1 MLHLFTISDRYIKL
15 ITETYPLKSQNQQ
28 KQTIAHLNK
37 KCNECENEKSELE
50 IKCGYQDATIT
61 DLNTNVRDL
70 ELTIVQLTEK
80 LGDQE
85 NEIENLKKENSTL
98 QDNQMKL
105 RIQYDDEKKQYETE
119 YAFMLDE
126 KDRQIQHISED
137 KDKQIKDLADEKEK
151 LTDLINSNN
160 TSISRQQQEEL
171 NRKININ
178 LMSLKEYQLKLAACE
193 NDIRIQNIQ
202 FLECQQALQKCN
214 YDKQSDQEEY
224 NNLLVSQN
232 HYVQECQQKLLDC
245 KNSKE
250 IKYDEY
256 NTLVNNINEANK
268 YNIETLERLYTK
280 PTLSNSDIIH
290 CFSSIFP
297 LDDDNESKATGKSQ
311 IEAIINKFIHQL
323 NTERD
328 NYIHE
333 EREKDIRDRISRLNY
348 INNNDLHQNNN
359 ILNIFTNEEERN
371 LFNQILEKFKT
382 NIIDETVYEHERQI
396 IPYVNENDHLKRQLD
411 EPNYVAK
418 LLIDAVASIVLVKE
432 IITKRIVDLEK
443 DHKGTNE
450 EVIKVYAF
458 VTILYTLFQKEIRQD
473 LNANNVQR
481 FYYIILNVIRKSP
494 SDNIHEI
501 LALQQQ
507 NDLHVKTLQEEN
519 ETITSNLLTI
529 QQTNASLQ
537 DSNKQM
543 LSELS
548 ETRMHLSM
556 INHDETSVDPIEYEE
571 TQMNKFTLIIQAV
584 TTQLDAYL
592 AGTCNNKYLRSAFE
606 KLSMRKM
613 FCKNEMAKSEMMQ
626 LFISLSNHI
635 FKFIFCA
642 QFYKNLVTVINDNI
656 LRRSIQLNLYFSR
669 EMYNHKD
676 MLSEIL
682 NIPMINEAIEIAPV
696 FPILYNISKLTLIN
710 GTYSI
715 SNYEDNNQIVSIDN
729 EKKNLKSIALLHEAN
744 MEAEKSWF
752 LKNLKVKYESVLG
765 DDSILKAIASQ
776 KVSSP
781 ETVEKTTTQKR
792 DKTNLKDAKQR
803 TKDKTQGRRQVEA
816 LTEKKNLKDRHIN
829 TIRGGIVENK

>member
-1 MLHLFTISDRYIKL
+1 MTTYHNQLKEKGLPFFDIESFIEAVLQYMENEVRKCLVNKLALAEVDVVPSPAISDRNEL
-15 ITETYPLKSQNQQ
+15 ASDTNQQ
-28 KQTIAHLNK
+28 VESSTTLM
-37 KCNECENEKSELE
+37 EL
-50 IKCGYQDATIT
+50 
-61 DLNTNVRDL
+61 
-70 ELTIVQLTEK
+70 LTEK

-85 NEIENLKKENSTL
+85 NEIENLKRENSTL

-126 KDRQIQHISED
+126 KDRHIQHISED

-171 NRKININ
+171 NRKINTN

-224 NNLLVSQN
+224 NKLLISQN

-245 KNSKE
+245 ENSKQ

-256 NTLVNNINEANK
+256 NTLVKNINEANK

-297 LDDDNESKATGKSQ
+297 LDDDNESKETRKSQ

-348 INNNDLHQNNN
+348 YINNIESLQNNDL
-359 ILNIFTNEEERN
+359 LNIFTNEEERN
-371 LFNQILEKFKT
+371 LFNQILAKFKT

-418 LLIDAVASIVLVKE
+418 LLIDAVTSIVLVKE

-481 FYYIILNVIRKSP
+481 FYYIILNM
-494 SDNIHEI
+494 I
-501 LALQQQ
+501 L
-507 NDLHVKTLQEEN
+507 
-519 ETITSNLLTI
+519 
-529 QQTNASLQ
+529 
-537 DSNKQM
+537 
-543 LSELS
+543 
-548 ETRMHLSM
+548 
-556 INHDETSVDPIEYEE
+556 
-571 TQMNKFTLIIQAV
+571 
-584 TTQLDAYL
+584 
-592 AGTCNNKYLRSAFE
+592 
-606 KLSMRKM
+606 
-613 FCKNEMAKSEMMQ
+613 
-626 LFISLSNHI
+626 
-635 FKFIFCA
+635 
-642 QFYKNLVTVINDNI
+642 
-656 LRRSIQLNLYFSR
+656 
-669 EMYNHKD
+669 
-676 MLSEIL
+676 
-682 NIPMINEAIEIAPV
+682 
-696 FPILYNISKLTLIN
+696 
-710 GTYSI
+710 
-715 SNYEDNNQIVSIDN
+715 SIDN

-744 MEAEKSWF
+744 MEAEKWWF

-781 ETVEKTTTQKR
+781 ETVEKTTKSKR

>member
-1 MLHLFTISDRYIKL
+1 MVAPYKFDDMQLARSLSR
-15 ITETYPLKSQNQQ
+15 NQQ

-50 IKCGYQDATIT
+50 IKCGNQDATIT
-61 DLNTNVRDL
+61 NLNTNVRDL

-85 NEIENLKKENSTL
+85 NEIENLKKENLTL
-98 QDNQMKL
+98 QDNQNKLKNNLEDRNNTELMKL
-105 RIQYDDEKKQYETE
+105 RIQYDDEKKQYETK

-151 LTDLINSNN
+151 LTDLIKSNN

-193 NDIRIQNIQ
+193 NDIRIQNMQ
-202 FLECQQALQKCN
+202 FLECQEALQKCKD
-214 YDKQSDQEEY
+214 DKLSEKEEY

-245 KNSKE
+245 ENSKQ

-256 NTLVNNINEANK
+256 NTL
-268 YNIETLERLYTK
+268 
-280 PTLSNSDIIH
+280 
-290 CFSSIFP
+290 
-297 LDDDNESKATGKSQ
+297 
-311 IEAIINKFIHQL
+311 
-323 NTERD
+323 
-328 NYIHE
+328 
-333 EREKDIRDRISRLNY
+333 
-348 INNNDLHQNNN
+348 
-359 ILNIFTNEEERN
+359 
-371 LFNQILEKFKT
+371 
-382 NIIDETVYEHERQI
+382 
-396 IPYVNENDHLKRQLD
+396 
-411 EPNYVAK
+411 
-418 LLIDAVASIVLVKE
+418 
-432 IITKRIVDLEK
+432 
-443 DHKGTNE
+443 
-450 EVIKVYAF
+450 
-458 VTILYTLFQKEIRQD
+458 
-473 LNANNVQR
+473 
-481 FYYIILNVIRKSP
+481 NVIRKFP

-642 QFYKNLVTVINDNI
+642 QFYKNLVT
-656 LRRSIQLNLYFSR
+656 
-669 EMYNHKD
+669 
-676 MLSEIL
+676 LSQKYIYYE
-682 NIPMINEAIEIAPV
+682 NEHE
-696 FPILYNISKLTLIN
+696 LLIN
-710 GTYSI
+710 HIHRKGSGP
-715 SNYEDNNQIVSIDN
+715 V
-729 EKKNLKSIALLHEAN
+729 N
-744 MEAEKSWF
+744 MDGS
-752 LKNLKVKYESVLG
+752 VK
-765 DDSILKAIASQ
+765 
-776 KVSSP
+776 
-781 ETVEKTTTQKR
+781 
-792 DKTNLKDAKQR
+792 
-803 TKDKTQGRRQVEA
+803 
-816 LTEKKNLKDRHIN
+816 
-829 TIRGGIVENK
+829 

>member
-1 MLHLFTISDRYIKL
+1 MVAPYEFDDMQLSRSL
-15 ITETYPLKSQNQQ
+15 
-28 KQTIAHLNK
+28 
-37 KCNECENEKSELE
+37 
-50 IKCGYQDATIT
+50 
-61 DLNTNVRDL
+61 
-70 ELTIVQLTEK
+70 LTKK

-119 YAFMLDE
+119 YAIMLDE
-126 KDRQIQHISED
+126 KDRQFQHISED

-160 TSISRQQQEEL
+160 TSISRQQQEL
-171 NRKININ
+171 NRKINTN

-214 YDKQSDQEEY
+214 YDKQSDQKEY

-245 KNSKE
+245 ENSKK

-256 NTLVNNINEANK
+256 NTLVKNINEANK
-268 YNIETLERLYTK
+268 YNIETLEQLYTK

-297 LDDDNESKATGKSQ
+297 LNDDNESKATGKSQ

-348 INNNDLHQNNN
+348 INNNDLRQNNN

-432 IITKRIVDLEK
+432 NITKRIVDLEK

-543 LSELS
+543 LSELRPAPATLTAS
-548 ETRMHLSM
+548 RAGFCICTE
-556 INHDETSVDPIEYEE
+556 EY
-571 TQMNKFTLIIQAV
+571 
-584 TTQLDAYL
+584 
-592 AGTCNNKYLRSAFE
+592 GRG
-606 KLSMRKM
+606 
-613 FCKNEMAKSEMMQ
+613 
-626 LFISLSNHI
+626 
-635 FKFIFCA
+635 
-642 QFYKNLVTVINDNI
+642 
-656 LRRSIQLNLYFSR
+656 SIQ
-669 EMYNHKD
+669 
-676 MLSEIL
+676 
-682 NIPMINEAIEIAPV
+682 
-696 FPILYNISKLTLIN
+696 
-710 GTYSI
+710 
-715 SNYEDNNQIVSIDN
+715 DNSLVST
-729 EKKNLKSIALLHEAN
+729 SFHE
-744 MEAEKSWF
+744 S
-752 LKNLKVKYESVLG
+752 
-765 DDSILKAIASQ
+765 
-776 KVSSP
+776 
-781 ETVEKTTTQKR
+781 
-792 DKTNLKDAKQR
+792 
-803 TKDKTQGRRQVEA
+803 
-816 LTEKKNLKDRHIN
+816 
-829 TIRGGIVENK
+829 

>member
-1 MLHLFTISDRYIKL
+1 
-15 ITETYPLKSQNQQ
+15 
-28 KQTIAHLNK
+28 
-37 KCNECENEKSELE
+37 
-50 IKCGYQDATIT
+50 
-61 DLNTNVRDL
+61 
-70 ELTIVQLTEK
+70 
-80 LGDQE
+80 
-85 NEIENLKKENSTL
+85 
-98 QDNQMKL
+98 MKL

-126 KDRQIQHISED
+126 KDRQIQNISED

-171 NRKININ
+171 KRKININ

-193 NDIRIQNIQ
+193 NNIRIQKMQ

-224 NNLLVSQN
+224 NKLLISQN

-245 KNSKE
+245 ENSKQ

-256 NTLVNNINEANK
+256 NTLVKNINEANK

-297 LDDDNESKATGKSQ
+297 LDDDNESKETRKSQ

-348 INNNDLHQNNN
+348 YINNIESLQNNDL
-359 ILNIFTNEEERN
+359 LNIFTNEEERN

-418 LLIDAVASIVLVKE
+418 LLIDAVTSIVLVKE

-481 FYYIILNVIRKSP
+481 FYYIILNMIRKSP

-556 INHDETSVDPIEYEE
+556 INHDETSVDHIEYEE

-592 AGTCNNKYLRSAFE
+592 AGTCNN
-606 KLSMRKM
+606 
-613 FCKNEMAKSEMMQ
+613 N
-626 LFISLSNHI
+626 
-635 FKFIFCA
+635 
-642 QFYKNLVTVINDNI
+642 
-656 LRRSIQLNLYFSR
+656 
-669 EMYNHKD
+669 
-676 MLSEIL
+676 
-682 NIPMINEAIEIAPV
+682 
-696 FPILYNISKLTLIN
+696 
-710 GTYSI
+710 
-715 SNYEDNNQIVSIDN
+715 NYEDNNQIVSIDN

-781 ETVEKTTTQKR
+781 ETVEKTTKSKR
-792 DKTNLKDAKQR
+792 DKTNLKDAKQT

-816 LTEKKNLKDRHIN
+816 LTEKKNVKDRHIN

>member
-1 MLHLFTISDRYIKL
+1 MAGTSSGECQYKLSYVGIVKTVYIREGGFGVIPRWAGCPFIFKNSYENLLKTLKEKKKIKRISANVPHGILSPEDGPAILHDIKVNCYGPDDTIYNNDPEVRKNVPRGVTLLEFKGQFDLVIF
-15 ITETYPLKSQNQQ
+15 
-28 KQTIAHLNK
+28 ANK
-37 KCNECENEKSELE
+37 KFTGGIGDEDDKQPETNDLWKQYCLE
-50 IKCGYQDATIT
+50 
-61 DLNTNVRDL
+61 DLK
-70 ELTIVQLTEK
+70 K

-85 NEIENLKKENSTL
+85 NKIENLKKENSTL

-105 RIQYDDEKKQYETE
+105 RIQYDNEKKQYETE
-119 YAFMLDE
+119 YAIMLDE
-126 KDRQIQHISED
+126 KDRQFQHISED

-160 TSISRQQQEEL
+160 TSISRQQREEL
-171 NRKININ
+171 NRKINTN
-178 LMSLKEYQLKLAACE
+178 LMSLTEYQLKLAACE

-214 YDKQSDQEEY
+214 YDKQSDQKEY

-232 HYVQECQQKLLDC
+232 NYVQECQQKLLDC
-245 KNSKE
+245 ENSKK

-256 NTLVNNINEANK
+256 NTLVKHINEANK
-268 YNIETLERLYTK
+268 YNIETLEQLYTK

-297 LDDDNESKATGKSQ
+297 LNDDNESKATGKSQ

-348 INNNDLHQNNN
+348 INNNDLRQNNN

-371 LFNQILEKFKT
+371 LFNQILEKFKN

-432 IITKRIVDLEK
+432 NINKRIVDLEK

-507 NDLHVKTLQEEN
+507 NDLHIKTLQEEN

-529 QQTNASLQ
+529 QQTNDSLQ

-635 FKFIFCA
+635 FQFIFCA
-642 QFYKNLVTVINDNI
+642 QFYKNLVTVSDT
-656 LRRSIQLNLYFSR
+656 F
-669 EMYNHKD
+669 
-676 MLSEIL
+676 
-682 NIPMINEAIEIAPV
+682 
-696 FPILYNISKLTLIN
+696 
-710 GTYSI
+710 
-715 SNYEDNNQIVSIDN
+715 
-729 EKKNLKSIALLHEAN
+729 EKK
-744 MEAEKSWF
+744 
-752 LKNLKVKYESVLG
+752 
-765 DDSILKAIASQ
+765 
-776 KVSSP
+776 
-781 ETVEKTTTQKR
+781 
-792 DKTNLKDAKQR
+792 
-803 TKDKTQGRRQVEA
+803 
-816 LTEKKNLKDRHIN
+816 
-829 TIRGGIVENK
+829 

>member
-1 MLHLFTISDRYIKL
+1 MSDG
-15 ITETYPLKSQNQQ
+15 TEFASYPNQQ
-28 KQTIAHLNK
+28 VESTIVDELTLTEVDVVPRPPMSGDSNPQPLFGRITDQVAALPNNTAKPNMLEFMEMNVQMCWRLKVLRETILKILHTQDSSK
-37 KCNECENEKSELE
+37 KLENIIVKKVVL
-50 IKCGYQDATIT
+50 

-85 NEIENLKKENSTL
+85 NEIEKLKKENSTL

-126 KDRQIQHISED
+126 KDRQFQHIFED

-171 NRKININ
+171 NRKINTN

-193 NDIRIQNIQ
+193 NDIRIQNMQ

-224 NNLLVSQN
+224 NKLLVSQK
-232 HYVQECQQKLLDC
+232 HYLEECQQKLLAC
-245 KNSKE
+245 ENSKQ

-256 NTLVNNINEANK
+256 NTLVKNINEANK
-268 YNIETLERLYTK
+268 YNIETLERLYRK

-297 LDDDNESKATGKSQ
+297 LDDDNESKETRKSQ
-311 IEAIINKFIHQL
+311 IEAIITRFISQL
-323 NTERD
+323 NTERE
-328 NYIHE
+328 NYIYQ
-333 EREKDIRDRISRLNY
+333 EREKDIKDRISRLNY
-348 INNNDLHQNNN
+348 YINNIESLQNNDL
-359 ILNIFTNEEERN
+359 LNIFTNEEERN

-382 NIIDETVYEHERQI
+382 NIIDET
-396 IPYVNENDHLKRQLD
+396 
-411 EPNYVAK
+411 
-418 LLIDAVASIVLVKE
+418 
-432 IITKRIVDLEK
+432 
-443 DHKGTNE
+443 
-450 EVIKVYAF
+450 
-458 VTILYTLFQKEIRQD
+458 KEIRQD
-473 LNANNVQR
+473 LNANNVKR
-481 FYYIILNVIRKSP
+481 FYYIILNVIRKFP

-537 DSNKQM
+537 DSNKQL

-556 INHDETSVDPIEYEE
+556 FNYDETSVDPIEYEE
-571 TQMNKFTLIIQAV
+571 TQMNKFTSIIQAV

-592 AGTCNNKYLRSAFE
+592 AGTCNNKYLRSAFD
-606 KLSMRKM
+606 KLSIRKM

-642 QFYKNLVTVINDNI
+642 QFYKNLVTLSQKYIYYENEHELLINHIHRKGELIYVDYFNEVIASVV
-656 LRRSIQLNLYFSR
+656 LK
-669 EMYNHKD
+669 M
-676 MLSEIL
+676 
-682 NIPMINEAIEIAPV
+682 
-696 FPILYNISKLTLIN
+696 ISKCEDL
-710 GTYSI
+710 
-715 SNYEDNNQIVSIDN
+715 SNQTPVNYA
-729 EKKNLKSIALLHEAN
+729 ALENYRKLAQN
-744 MEAEKSWF
+744 
-752 LKNLKVKYESVLG
+752 KYHHVLQQMM
-765 DDSILKAIASQ
+765 KY
-776 KVSSP
+776 
-781 ETVEKTTTQKR
+781 
-792 DKTNLKDAKQR
+792 
-803 TKDKTQGRRQVEA
+803 
-816 LTEKKNLKDRHIN
+816 
-829 TIRGGIVENK
+829 